1 VRAAAADTTTP
12 AASDRQRHQRSF
24 DRSGSTYGA
33 HAPFAL
39 SEAPSRLAAA
49 RQGPVHPLRP
59 GDYGT
64 HRRPLAGFADLTTP
78 QTSMGQSGRFGDFLI
93 SLAQCAPPRSSP
105 GGLGALQVPALL
117 EQHPEIVRRVG
128 DAAFD
133 AASVG
138 GLGALQI
145 PALVLQQ
152 QFPLRCQRDSRG
164 LSVDRPSRLS
174 VLGSGLLSTG
184 GRTSASALCDFAG
197 HACYWVGALATR
209 DLALG
214 EHLDERFDD
223 ARVELRSGAAA

>member
-1 VRAAAADTTTP
+1 MLRSRSQRLPAGWPQQGKVQFIRSDPEIMEPIAGPWRVSLTLPPPRPRWANL
-12 AASDRQRHQRSF
+12 AASATSSF
-24 DRSGSTYGA
+24 
-33 HAPFAL
+33 
-39 SEAPSRLAAA
+39 PSPR
-49 RQGPVHPLRP
+49 
-59 GDYGT
+59 
-64 HRRPLAGFADLTTP
+64 
-78 QTSMGQSGRFGDFLI
+78 
-93 SLAQCAPPRSSP
+93 CAPPRSSP

-174 VLGSGLLSTG
+174 VLGSGVLSTG

-197 HACYWVGALATR
+197 HACYRVGALATR
-209 DLALG
+209 GLALG